1 MHKYIMQNLI
11 KDKCNRLKR
20 FSNKSLPRGK
30 MGKVKIK
37 LFNVIEVAS
46 FTKNSDGEIGNVRK

>member
-1 MHKYIMQNLI
+1 MQNLI